1 MFEVA
6 KDEHKSKF
14 ELFEV
19 IGQGRSNKNMN
30 KAGKN
35 T

>member
-1 MFEVA
+1 MFKVA

-19 IGQGRSNKNMN
+19 TGQSRFNKNIN
-30 KAGKN
+30 KMGKKS
-35 T
+35 